1 MEIGRQNFTE
11 VTARLNEFWC
21 NQEFRTYVAALF
33 KTTYFTLVQKTVAV
47 RIGMKTH
54 QQFLKHLSESI
65 RYDQRNA
72 IEFTAKEMSAVGRS
86 KVRYVGGWAI
96 RKILEN
102 LRKFVKVNIY
112 TENKSTIQKVHR
124 HHRMCELLEENVIVP
139 FPKLSEKTKIAETLD
154 VTEARQYRERGLIH
168 ISDNAYFFFV
178 AMESERVN

>member
-11 VTARLNEFWC
+11 VTARLNKFWC

-47 RIGMKTH
+47 RIGMKTQ

-72 IEFTAKEMSAVGRS
+72 VEFSAKEMSAVGRS
-86 KVRYVGGWAI
+86 KVRYVGGWAV

-102 LRKFVKVNIY
+102 LRKFVKVNI
-112 TENKSTIQKVHR
+112 
-124 HHRMCELLEENVIVP
+124 
-139 FPKLSEKTKIAETLD
+139 
-154 VTEARQYRERGLIH
+154 
-168 ISDNAYFFFV
+168 
-178 AMESERVN
+178 